1 MVSIQLEKFS
11 LPMFCFFRMECRRWA
26 MRRVVVP
33 VLFPDFSRL
42 RLFFC
47 MDCWVDG
54 QGLAMRICRDAGE
67 FLSGSVCH
75 LDVC

>member
-1 MVSIQLEKFS
+1 
-11 LPMFCFFRMECRRWA
+11 

-75 LDVC
+75 LNVC